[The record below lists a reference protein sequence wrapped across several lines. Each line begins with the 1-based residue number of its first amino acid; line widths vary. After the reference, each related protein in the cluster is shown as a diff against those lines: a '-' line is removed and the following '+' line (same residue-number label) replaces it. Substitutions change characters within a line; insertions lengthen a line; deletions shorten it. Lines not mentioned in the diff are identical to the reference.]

1 MPALNLRIAALLL
14 ACAPLHALAFAPS
27 DADRRF
33 QAIYEKEWTWRQEQ
47 TGQADEDTDTSGDN
61 TRLPDVGAP
70 AQQARLKVWEQ
81 VLKDLDGI
89 DPARLSAEN
98 RINLAIY
105 RPQVENLAAEVRLRA
120 YEMPFNSDSSFWS
133 NLGFMARREMK
144 TAQDYRNYIARLN
157 DVPRYFDQQTANMRA
172 GLERLAVATA

>member
-27 DADRRF
+27 DADKRF

-89 DPARLSAEN
+89 DPAQLSAEN

-105 RPQVENLAAEVRLRA
+105 RPQV
-120 YEMPFNSDSSFWS
+120 
-133 NLGFMARREMK
+133 
-144 TAQDYRNYIARLN
+144 
-157 DVPRYFDQQTANMRA
+157 
-172 GLERLAVATA
+172 